1 MITTRFSSIL
11 ALGVSLAPLSAQQ
24 EQQADAPLTTNVE
37 ADSYAIAEQLYAQAR
52 STQDAHARAQA
63 MGRAADLFARFAEKF
78 AQSELRGKAMY
89 LQAICQAESGDA
101 VSSNNTLERI
111 ATECKGEYAAA
122 AAYKLANQ
130 EAERQM
136 WTNAIKYYNIT
147 IARTNRTELSNDATY
162 RRGRAELQAGKRKE
176 AEDTFKALAAM
187 EGIDSKILH
196 ASLLSEAQMMAE
208 DGRYEPAYGL
218 FSKLLEMKELDAK
231 VKASATLQAAR
242 LASRLGNSDK
252 SQKHYSA
259 LIRMPD
265 MDKFAFEAQM
275 ERVLALYKNEKYK
288 EIVDYALKPASV
300 TVSDEK
306 TARYAMIVGQSA
318 MELKGV
324 ELKGA
329 SNYEVA
335 AEWFGKVEYGHPE
348 TNLAADA
355 GYRRLIC
362 IQQYEPASFQ
372 KDAAKYLETYAKPGS
387 ATCCLMYVNLVR
399 LMYADRLMSSDKAE
413 AAKQFD
419 ALDVKNLPDSVRAE
433 SMYKKAW
440 AAVQVNPDADVPQAL
455 NDFIDTYSAD
465 KHFPDALALRG
476 TQRARKGEIDKAL
489 KDFDTVI
496 EEYSDKEV
504 SLVCLQR
511 AAKLCAGS
519 EKPEFKDKMVSYY
532 KSFISRYSA
541 GVQKGMKIKTAALAE
556 AQYNVAC
563 ALAQKGA
570 AKELEEAENYFKEAR
585 TNDKE
590 HYGHRVDL
598 NLVQLYYKM
607 QEAAKLKQALI
618 DLEKNNQDS
627 YKGLYVAILR
637 WCGYSCYQSRDY
649 FFAAKFL
656 ADSLPREQ
664 SDAKVESWVWKF
676 LARSYLEQGLYEK
689 GLEPAEKYL
698 AIETQPYRLAEGKRD
713 YAQLLV
719 GVGRGPEAA
728 KVCED
733 AISLGIDGPIKS
745 SLFIVLGDACYISG
759 QYGEAAKY
767 YGRTANVVS
776 DKELKPLSLYKIV
789 RALKRDGKE
798 GEASQYEKMLKTEFP
813 TWSAPVSVEKLMESQ
828 NRPAPDS
835 APAPA
840 PQS

>member
-1 MITTRFSSIL
+1 MITSRFSSIL
-11 ALGVSLAPLSAQQ
+11 ALGVSLAPVFAQQ
-24 EQQADAPLTTNVE
+24 EQHADAPLTTNAE

-52 STQDAHARAQA
+52 STQDANARAQA
-63 MGRAADLFARFAEKF
+63 MGRAAELFARFAEKF

-111 ATECKGEYAAA
+111 ASECKGEYAAA

-147 IARTNRTELSNDATY
+147 IAKTNRTELSNDATY

-218 FSKLLEMKELDAK
+218 FSKLLEMKDLDAK

-242 LASRLGNSDK
+242 LASRLGRSDK
-252 SQKHYSA
+252 SQKHYSE
-259 LIRMPD
+259 LIKMPD
-265 MDKFAFEAQM
+265 MAKFAFEAQM
-275 ERVLALYKNEKYK
+275 ERVLALYKSEKYK
-288 EIVDYALKPASV
+288 EIVEFASKTASV

-318 MELKGV
+318 MELKG
-324 ELKGA
+324 A
-329 SNYEVA
+329 SNYEEA
-335 AEWFGKVEYGHPE
+335 AKWFGKVEAGQPGI
-348 TNLAADA
+348 NLAVDA

-362 IQQYEPASFQ
+362 IQQYAPAEFL
-372 KDAAKYLETYAKPGS
+372 KGADEYLKKYAKPGL
-387 ATCCLMYVNLVR
+387 ATGPQSFVDMVR

-419 ALDVKNLPDSVRAE
+419 ALDVTNLPDSVRAE

-440 AAVQVNPDADVPQAL
+440 TAVQVNPDADVPQAL

-489 KDFDTVI
+489 KDFDIVI
-496 EEYSDKEV
+496 EKYSDKEV

-532 KSFISRYSA
+532 KLFITRYSE

-570 AKELEEAENYFKEAR
+570 AKELEEAENYFEQAR
-585 TNDKE
+585 ANDSE

-607 QEAAKLKQALI
+607 QDAAKLKPALI
-618 DLEKNNQDS
+618 TLEKNNPDS
-627 YKGLYVAILR
+627 YKGLYAAILR

-649 FFAAKFL
+649 KYAAKFL
-656 ADSLPREQ
+656 AESLPREQ
-664 SDAKVESWVWKF
+664 ADAKVESWVWKF
-676 LARSYLEQGLYEK
+676 LARSYLELELYEK

-698 AIETQPYRLAEGKRD
+698 AIEKQPYRLAEGKRD

-719 GVGRGPEAA
+719 GVGRGAEAA

-745 SLFIVLGDACYISG
+745 SLFITLGDACYISA
-759 QYGEAAKY
+759 QYSEAAKY

-776 DKELKPLSLYKIV
+776 DKELKPLSLYKIIC
-789 RALKRDGKE
+789 ALKRDGKV
-798 GEASQYEKMLKTEFP
+798 GEASQYETMLKTEFSM
-813 TWSAPVSVEKLMESQ
+813 WSPPACVRQLMEAQ
-828 NRPAPDS
+828 HRPAPVS